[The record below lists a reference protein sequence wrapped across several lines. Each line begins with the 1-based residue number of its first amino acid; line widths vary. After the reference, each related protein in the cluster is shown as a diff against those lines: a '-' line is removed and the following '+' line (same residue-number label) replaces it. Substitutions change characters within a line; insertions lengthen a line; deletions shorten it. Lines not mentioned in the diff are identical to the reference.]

1 MDEAIFKQQLSREL
15 VRLREQSG
23 LTLADAAKVCG
34 LPESR
39 LESYE
44 KGLALP
50 AVGEL
55 MNLARVFDVSLNHF
69 FMSGPP
75 AGRVEVVRANE
86 RWKVKPPTDTA
97 VALNY
102 SYEAL
107 SYRLTE
113 KSMSPFHIEIPPSEG
128 REIEP
133 LSHEGE
139 EFHFI
144 LEGSVETTVGQETYR
159 LSTGDA
165 IYFDSRLR
173 HSIRAL
179 GSAPARMLACLINVR
194 HPQKDDSPL
203 QRQGGFHTHV

>member
-1 MDEAIFKQQLSREL
+1 MDEAAFTQQLSKEL
-15 VRLREQSG
+15 VRLRENSG
-23 LTLADAAKVCG
+23 LTRAEVAAESG

-39 LESYE
+39 LDKYE

-75 AGRVEVVRANE
+75 IGRVEVVRASE

-107 SYRLTE
+107 SYRLTD
-113 KSMSPFHIEIPPSEG
+113 KVMSPFHVEIPPTDSG
-128 REIEP
+128 VIEP

-179 GSAPARMLACLINVR
+179 GSMPARMLACLVNVR
-194 HPQKDDSPL
+194 HPPRDDNPM
-203 QRQGGFHTHV
+203 QRQRAH

>member
-1 MDEAIFKQQLSREL
+1 MDEATFKQHLSKEL
-15 VRLREQSG
+15 LRLREHSG
-23 LTLADAAKVCG
+23 LTRAEIATACDLSEA
-34 LPESR
+34 R

-44 KGLALP
+44 KGLVLP

-55 MNLARVFDVSLNHF
+55 MNLARVFDVSLNRF
-69 FMSGPP
+69 FMTGPP
-75 AGRVEVVRANE
+75 IGRVEVVRASE
-86 RWKVKPPTDTA
+86 RWRVQPPTDTA

-107 SYRLTE
+107 SYRLTD
-113 KSMSPFHIEIPPSEG
+113 KVMSPFHIEIPPSE
-128 REIEP
+128 RKEVEP

-159 LSTGDA
+159 LSAGDA

-179 GSAPARMLACLINVR
+179 GSVPARLLACLVNVR
-194 HPQKDDSPL
+194 HPPRDNNPMEK
-203 QRQGGFHTHV
+203 RRTR

>member
-1 MDEAIFKQQLSREL
+1 MDEATFKQQLSKML
-15 VRLREQSG
+15 VRLREGSG
-23 LTLADAAKVCG
+23 LTRAAAAAAGGV
-34 LPESR
+34 PEDR
-39 LESYE
+39 LERYE

-75 AGRVEVVRANE
+75 LGRVEVVRASE
-86 RWKVKPPTDTA
+86 RWKVRPPTDTA
-97 VALNY
+97 AALNY

-107 SYRLTE
+107 SYRLTD
-113 KSMSPFHIEIPPSEG
+113 KVMSPFHIEIPPSEG
-128 REIEP
+128 KEVEP

-144 LEGSVETTVGQETYR
+144 LEGSVETTVGLETYR
-159 LSTGDA
+159 LSAGDA

-179 GSAPARMLACLINVR
+179 GSLPARMLACLVNVR
-194 HPQKDDSPL
+194 HPSRDDSPM
-203 QRQGGFHTHV
+203 QRQRGG

>member
-1 MDEAIFKQQLSREL
+1 MDEATFKQQLSQEL
-15 VRLREQSG
+15 VRLRGRRG
-23 LTLADAAKVCG
+23 LTLADVATACD
-34 LPESR
+34 LPEDR
-39 LESYE
+39 LEKYE

-69 FMSGPP
+69 FLSGPP
-75 AGRVEVVRANE
+75 VGRVEVVRASE

-97 VALNY
+97 AALNY

-107 SYRLTE
+107 SYRLTD
-113 KSMSPFHIEIPPSEG
+113 KVMSPFHIEIPPSEG
-128 REIEP
+128 REVEP

-144 LEGSVETTVGQETYR
+144 LEGWVETTVGQETYR
-159 LSTGDA
+159 LSPGDA

-179 GSAPARMLACLINVR
+179 GTVPARILACLVNVR
-194 HPQKDDSPL
+194 HPPQDDSSMEI
-203 QRQGGFHTHV
+203 QRAH

>member
-1 MDEAIFKQQLSREL
+1 MDEAAFKQHLSQEL
-15 VRLREQSG
+15 VRLRERSG
-23 LTLADAAKVCG
+23 LALAEIAAACG
-34 LPESR
+34 LPQDR
-39 LESYE
+39 LEQYE

-69 FMSGPP
+69 FMAGPP
-75 AGRVEVVRANE
+75 VGRVEVVRVSE

-97 VALNY
+97 AALNY

-107 SYRLTE
+107 SYRLTD
-113 KSMSPFHIEIPPSEG
+113 KVMSPFHIEIPPSESK
-128 REIEP
+128 EIEP

-144 LEGSVETTVGQETYR
+144 LEGSVETTVGRDTYQ
-159 LSTGDA
+159 LSAGDA

-179 GSAPARMLACLINVR
+179 GSVPARMLACLVNVR
-194 HPQKDDSPL
+194 HPPRDDSPM
-203 QRQGGFHTHV
+203 QRQRAG

>member
-1 MDEAIFKQQLSREL
+1 MDEATFKRQLSREL
-15 VRLREQSG
+15 LRLRERSG
-23 LTLADAAKVCG
+23 LTRPEIATACG
-34 LPESR
+34 LSEAR

-69 FMSGPP
+69 FASGPP
-75 AGRVEVVRANE
+75 VGRVEVVRASE
-86 RWKVKPPTDTA
+86 RWRVKPPTDTA

-113 KSMSPFHIEIPPSEG
+113 KVMSPFHIEIPPSE
-128 REIEP
+128 RKDVEP

-144 LEGSVETTVGQETYR
+144 LEGAVETTVGQDTYR
-159 LSTGDA
+159 LSAGDA

-179 GSAPARMLACLINVR
+179 GSVPARLLACLVNVR
-194 HPQKDDSPL
+194 HPPRDDNPMEK
-203 QRQGGFHTHV
+203 QRGR

>member
-1 MDEAIFKQQLSREL
+1 MDEATFKQQLSREI

-23 LTLADAAKVCG
+23 LTLADVATACG
-34 LPESR
+34 LPENR
-39 LESYE
+39 LERYE

-75 AGRVEVVRANE
+75 VGRVEVVRASE
-86 RWKVKPPTDTA
+86 RWKVEPPTDTA

-107 SYRLTE
+107 SYRLTD
-113 KSMSPFHIEIPPSEG
+113 KLMSPFHIEIPPSEK

-144 LEGSVETTVGQETYR
+144 LEGSVETTIGQETYR
-159 LSTGDA
+159 LSAGDA

-179 GSAPARMLACLINVR
+179 GSVPARLLACLVNVR
-194 HPQKDDSPL
+194 HPSKDSGPL
-203 QRQGGFHTHV
+203 QRQRVY

>member
-1 MDEAIFKQQLSREL
+1 LTRAEIATACDLSEA
-15 VRLREQSG
+15 
-23 LTLADAAKVCG
+23 
-34 LPESR
+34 R

-44 KGLALP
+44 KGLVLP

-55 MNLARVFDVSLNHF
+55 MNLARVFGVSLNRF
-69 FMSGPP
+69 FMTGPP
-75 AGRVEVVRANE
+75 IGRVEVVRASE
-86 RWKVKPPTDTA
+86 RWRVPPPTDTA

-107 SYRLTE
+107 SYRLTD
-113 KSMSPFHIEIPPSEG
+113 KVMSPFHIEIPPSE
-128 REIEP
+128 RKEVEP

-159 LSTGDA
+159 LSAGDA

-179 GSAPARMLACLINVR
+179 GSVPARLLACLVNVR
-194 HPQKDDSPL
+194 HPPRDDNPMEK
-203 QRQGGFHTHV
+203 RRTR

>member
-1 MDEAIFKQQLSREL
+1 MDEATFKQQLSREL

-23 LTLADAAKVCG
+23 LTLADAATACG
-34 LPESR
+34 LPENW
-39 LESYE
+39 LERYE

-75 AGRVEVVRANE
+75 VGRVEVVRASE
-86 RWKVKPPTDTA
+86 RWKVEPPTDTA

-107 SYRLTE
+107 SYRLTD
-113 KSMSPFHIEIPPSEG
+113 KLMSPFHIEIPPSEK

-144 LEGSVETTVGQETYR
+144 LEGSVETTIGQETYR
-159 LSTGDA
+159 LSVGDA

-173 HSIRAL
+173 HSIRAM
-179 GSAPARMLACLINVR
+179 GSVPARLLACLVNVR
-194 HPQKDDSPL
+194 HPSKDSGPL
-203 QRQGGFHTHV
+203 LRQRVY